1 MKTLIHDDKKYQAEK
16 IIKTDTDIVGYTGE
30 KIEFAFRGI
39 KDFSLFRL
47 ADGQEWDVS
56 EDEQQEATLANLA
69 YKLTLKDITIQQ
81 LQSDQANLF
90 YQLMIKGV
98 I

>member
-47 ADGQEWDVS
+47 ADGQEWDLP
-56 EDEQQEATLANLA
+56 EQLQQDLEIAEAYESLYNEILANSLA
-69 YKLTLKDITIQQ
+69 LAEIYE
-81 LQSDQANLF
+81 
-90 YQLMIKGV
+90 MIVWG
-98 I
+98 